1 MQLRCCEKLQFALKG
16 DNIMKLTLLLIVCCC
31 LFGLVFG
38 NQIVATKPPFIR
50 SRYSLRWRKTT
61 TVVPEATTGSVNN
74 AVTTTTTTDHPKL
87 ATSTA
92 NADYDYYGNG
102 EAENVVHK

>member
-16 DNIMKLTLLLIVCCC
+16 EDKMKLTLLLIVCCC
-31 LFGLVFG
+31 LFGLAFG

-61 TVVPEATTGSVNN
+61 TVAPEASTASAIN
-74 AVTTTTTTDHPKL
+74 AVTTTTHHPKL